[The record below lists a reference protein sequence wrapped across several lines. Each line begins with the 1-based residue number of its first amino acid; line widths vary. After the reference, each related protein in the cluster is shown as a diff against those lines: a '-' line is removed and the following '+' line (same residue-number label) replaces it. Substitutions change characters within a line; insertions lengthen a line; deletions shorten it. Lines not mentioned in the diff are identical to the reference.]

1 MSGAMHP
8 QEIADSVTIYT
19 AFGVGATLA
28 AMVGMFAHVVGYD
41 RDRAFYAAVLTVV
54 GSLYVL
60 FAVMAGGGPDL
71 IPEIGFFGVF
81 AALAAVGF
89 RTSLWIV
96 AAGLALHG
104 AFDFVRHAFLAAPG
118 APEWWPAFC
127 GSYDVVAALGMTTL
141 LLDKRRRVERGI
153 GR

>member
-1 MSGAMHP
+1 MGGAIHP
-8 QEIADSVTIYT
+8 QDIAGSVTLYT
-19 AFGVGATLA
+19 ASGVGAILA
-28 AMVGMFAHVVGYD
+28 AIVGMFAHVVGYD
-41 RDRAFYAAVLTVV
+41 RDRASYAAVLTVV

>member
-1 MSGAMHP
+1 MGGVIPSQDMAGL
-8 QEIADSVTIYT
+8 YT
-19 AFGVGATLA
+19 AFGVGALLA

-60 FAVMAGGGPDL
+60 FAVMAGGGSDL
-71 IPEIGFFGVF
+71 IPEIGFFGMF
-81 AALAAVGF
+81 ATLAAIGF
-89 RTSLWIV
+89 RTRLWIV

-104 AFDFVRHAFLAAPG
+104 AFDFVRHAFLPAPG

-127 GSYDVVAALGMTTL
+127 GSYDVVAALGMTAL
-141 LLDKRRRVERGI
+141 LLDKRRRVEHGI
-153 GR
+153 SR